1 MHFLKACLG
10 PCSLLGAFTNSS
22 CQAALPQVLGIPR
35 NADSV
40 TLQRAYKKK
49 LSDAKGN
56 EAAVQ
61 RIEAAHS
68 NIMMS
73 SLTSRL
79 QVTLNT
85 GQCWRYYQHRPRV
98 DGHEDLVGPLAL
110 RWQSAAVWALLGS
123 PWALEVKVVEQCNP
137 QCNPLK

>member
-1 MHFLKACLG
+1 M
-10 PCSLLGAFTNSS
+10 
-22 CQAALPQVLGIPR
+22 PQVLGIPR

-79 QVTLNT
+79 QVTLNFLARWHT
-85 GQCWRYYQHRPRV
+85 GCWHL
-98 DGHEDLVGPLAL
+98 LVVVGGTKHLGWRLA
-110 RWQSAAVWALLGS
+110 
-123 PWALEVKVVEQCNP
+123 
-137 QCNPLK
+137 